1 MRKQPS
7 YKRIESREI
16 MISEI
21 KLKSQV
27 CEIGKRIYE
36 KGFVASNDG
45 NISVRIDE
53 DTFLVTPTG
62 VSKGFMT
69 PEMLIKVDGD
79 GNLLEGERKPTSEIK
94 MHLRVYKER
103 PEIKSVVHVHPP
115 YATAFAIAGVPLN
128 QATMPESIVTLGTIP
143 IAEYGTP
150 STDEIASA
158 ISPYIMNHNG
168 VLLENHGALTW
179 GENLDQAYF
188 LMESLEFCA
197 KVNWIAR
204 QMNGD
209 RELNITNVERL
220 LDIKR
225 QLGKESASP
234 SGVHVISNIHAEKV
248 TPPLE
253 RSLTTKDID
262 LIVDKVT
269 QAVVKLLK

>member
-1 MRKQPS
+1 
-7 YKRIESREI
+7 

-115 YATAFAIAGVPLN
+115 YATAFAIAGVPLD

-150 STDEIASA
+150 STDELASA
-158 ISPYIMNHNG
+158 ISPFILNHNG
-168 VLLENHGALTW
+168 ALLENHGALTW

-209 RELNITNVERL
+209 RELNTTNVDRL
-220 LDIKR
+220 LEIKR
-225 QLGKESASP
+225 HLGKESVSP
-234 SGVHVISNIHAEKV
+234 SGVQTASNAHAEKI

-253 RSLTTKDID
+253 RSLTAKDID
-262 LIVDKVT
+262 LIVEKVT

>member
-1 MRKQPS
+1 
-7 YKRIESREI
+7 

-115 YATAFAIAGVPLN
+115 YATAFAIAGVPLD

-150 STDEIASA
+150 STDELASA
-158 ISPYIMNHNG
+158 ISPYILNHNG

-179 GENLDQAYF
+179 GDNLDQAYF

-209 RELNITNVERL
+209 RELNITNVQRL

-234 SGVHVISNIHAEKV
+234 SGVQTTSHSHAEKV

-253 RSLTTKDID
+253 RSLTAKDID
-262 LIVDKVT
+262 LIVEKVT

>member
-1 MRKQPS
+1 
-7 YKRIESREI
+7 

-69 PEMLIKVDGD
+69 PEMLIKVDGE

-115 YATAFAIAGVPLN
+115 YATAFAIAGIPLN

-150 STDEIASA
+150 STDELANA
-158 ISPYIMNHNG
+158 ISPYIKNHNG

-179 GENLDQAYF
+179 GDHLDQAYF

-209 RELNITNVERL
+209 RELTISNVERL

-225 QLGKESASP
+225 QLGKESMSP
-234 SGVHVISNIHAEKV
+234 SGVQPVNNLHAEKV

-253 RSLTTKDID
+253 RSLTKRDLD
-262 LIVDKVT
+262 LIVERVT
-269 QAVVKLLK
+269 QAVVQILK

>member
-1 MRKQPS
+1 
-7 YKRIESREI
+7 

-45 NISVRIDE
+45 NISVRIEE

-69 PEMLIKVDGD
+69 PEMLIKVDSD

-150 STDEIASA
+150 STDELASA
-158 ISPYIMNHNG
+158 ISPYIRNHNG

-179 GENLDQAYF
+179 GDNLEQAYF

-209 RELNITNVERL
+209 RELTITNVERL

-234 SGVHVISNIHAEKV
+234 SGVESIGNHSKKV

-262 LIVDKVT
+262 LIVEKVT

>member
-1 MRKQPS
+1 
-7 YKRIESREI
+7 

-21 KLKSQV
+21 KLKTQI
-27 CEIGKRIYE
+27 CEIGKRIYD
-36 KGFVASNDG
+36 KGFVAANDG
-45 NISVRIDE
+45 NISVRIDD

-79 GNLLEGERKPTSEIK
+79 GNLIEGERKPTSEIK
-94 MHLRVYKER
+94 MHLQVYKER

-115 YATAFAIAGVPLN
+115 YATAFAVAGVPLN
-128 QATMPESIVTLGTIP
+128 QATMPETIVTLGTIP

-150 STDEIASA
+150 STDEIAVA
-158 ISPYIMNHNG
+158 ITPYIRKHNG

-209 RELNITNVERL
+209 RELSISQVEQL
-220 LDIKR
+220 LGLKR
-225 QLGKESASP
+225 QLGKESNSP
-234 SGVHVISNIHAEKV
+234 SGVITTTQSHAEKV
-248 TPPLE
+248 TPALE
-253 RSLTTKDID
+253 RSLTLKDID
-262 LIVDKVT
+262 LIVEKVT
-269 QAVVKLLK
+269 QAIIKHLN

>member
-1 MRKQPS
+1 
-7 YKRIESREI
+7 

-21 KLKSQV
+21 KLKTQI

-45 NISVRIDE
+45 NISVRIDD

-69 PEMLIKVDGD
+69 PEMLIKVDAD

-103 PEIKSVVHVHPP
+103 PEIQSVVHVHPP
-115 YATAFAIAGVPLN
+115 YATAFAIAGIPLN

-150 STDEIASA
+150 STEEIPNA
-158 ISPYIMNHNG
+158 ISPYIKNHNG

-197 KVNWIAR
+197 KINWIAR

-209 RELNITNVERL
+209 RELSLSNVERL
-220 LDIKR
+220 LEIKR
-225 QLGKESASP
+225 QMGLDTHSP
-234 SGVHVISNIHAEKV
+234 SGVKIDSDSHAKKV

-253 RSLTTKDID
+253 INLTTKDID
-262 LIVDKVT
+262 LIVEKVT
-269 QAVVKLLK
+269 HAVIKLLK

>member
-1 MRKQPS
+1 
-7 YKRIESREI
+7 

-21 KLKSQV
+21 KLKTQI

-36 KGFVASNDG
+36 KGFVAANDG
-45 NISVRIDE
+45 NISVRIEE

-79 GNLLEGERKPTSEIK
+79 GNLIEGERKPTSEIK
-94 MHLRVYKER
+94 MHLRIYKDR
-103 PEIKSVVHVHPP
+103 PDIKSVVHVHPP
-115 YATAFAIAGVPLN
+115 YATAFAVAGVPLD
-128 QATMPESIVTLGTIP
+128 QATMPESIVILGTIP

-150 STDEIASA
+150 STDELAQA
-158 ISPYIMNHNG
+158 IKPYIHNHNG

-179 GENLDQAYF
+179 GENLEQAYF

-209 RELNITNVERL
+209 RELSQAHVERL
-220 LDIKR
+220 LDLKR
-225 QLGKESASP
+225 QLGKESYSP
-234 SGVHVISNIHAEKV
+234 KGVQTSNQNHAVKV

-253 RSLTTKDID
+253 RSLTASDID
-262 LIVDKVT
+262 IIVERVT
-269 QAVVKLLK
+269 SAIVKLIK

>member
-1 MRKQPS
+1 
-7 YKRIESREI
+7 

-21 KLKSQV
+21 KLKTQI

-45 NISVRIDE
+45 NISVRIDD

-69 PEMLIKVDGD
+69 PEMLIKVDGE
-79 GNLLEGERKPTSEIK
+79 GNLIEGERKPTSEIK

-103 PEIKSVVHVHPP
+103 PEIQSVVHVHPP
-115 YATAFAIAGVPLN
+115 YATAFAIAGIPLN

-150 STDEIASA
+150 STEEIADS
-158 ISPYIMNHNG
+158 ISPYINNHNG

-209 RELNITNVERL
+209 RELSISNVERL

-225 QLGKESASP
+225 QLGKEGESP
-234 SGVHVISNIHAEKV
+234 NGVSTKGSSHSEKMD
-248 TPPLE
+248 PPLE
-253 RSLTTKDID
+253 RSLTSKDID
-262 LIVDKVT
+262 LIVKKVT
-269 QAVVKLLK
+269 EAVINIIN

>member
-1 MRKQPS
+1 MRKQP
-7 YKRIESREI
+7 YYNRIESREI

-115 YATAFAIAGVPLN
+115 YATAFAIAGVPLD

-150 STDEIASA
+150 STDELASA
-158 ISPYIMNHNG
+158 ISPFILNHNG

-179 GENLDQAYF
+179 GDNLDQAYF

-220 LDIKR
+220 LEIKR
-225 QLGKESASP
+225 HLGKESASP
-234 SGVHVISNIHAEKV
+234 SGVQTSSHSHAEKI

-253 RSLTTKDID
+253 RSLTAKDID
-262 LIVDKVT
+262 LIVEKVT
-269 QAVVKLLK
+269 QAVVKILK

>member
-1 MRKQPS
+1 
-7 YKRIESREI
+7 

-115 YATAFAIAGVPLN
+115 YATAFAIAGVPLD

-150 STDEIASA
+150 STDELASA
-158 ISPYIMNHNG
+158 ISPFILNHNG
-168 VLLENHGALTW
+168 ALLENHGALTW

-209 RELNITNVERL
+209 RELNTTNVDRL
-220 LDIKR
+220 LEIKR
-225 QLGKESASP
+225 HLGKESASP
-234 SGVHVISNIHAEKV
+234 SGVQTASNAHAEKI

-253 RSLTTKDID
+253 RSLTAKDID
-262 LIVDKVT
+262 LIVEKVT